1 METADLAIL
10 TEKRYL
16 QKKVGNHYVENIFKE
31 DNLIQK
37 ELELLGLNCK
47 RVAWDDNFNPA
58 LFKYALFRTTWNYF
72 DQIHNFNNFLKICEN
87 KVILINSREQI
98 LWNLN
103 KKYLLELQLS
113 GINIPK
119 THLVKKGSDCDLI
132 QLCCDYG
139 WQEVV
144 VKPCVSAAAWNTHY
158 IKKINTDSNSLFKN
172 LVQNHDM
179 LVQLFQKN
187 ILNFGEI
194 SLMMIDGK
202 YSHAVLKKAKIGD
215 FRVQDDFGGTVSQ
228 YQPSKKEI
236 QFGENTINKL
246 SFKPIYARVDII
258 IDNNNNL
265 ALSELELIEPEM
277 WFRFFPSSA
286 KKLALKIKNYFN

>member
-1 METADLAIL
+1 MGSLLLFMTTRTPILWSFIILIASET
-10 TEKRYL
+10 
-16 QKKVGNHYVENIFKE
+16 NISSVTVIGF
-31 DNLIQK
+31 
-37 ELELLGLNCK
+37 
-47 RVAWDDNFNPA
+47 RVAISPA
-58 LFKYALFRTTWNYF
+58 FF
-72 DQIHNFNNFLKICEN
+72 
-87 KVILINSREQI
+87 
-98 LWNLN
+98 
-103 KKYLLELQLS
+103 
-113 GINIPK
+113 
-119 THLVKKGSDCDLI
+119 
-132 QLCCDYG
+132 
-139 WQEVV
+139 
-144 VKPCVSAAAWNTHY
+144 
-158 IKKINTDSNSLFKN
+158 SNSLFKN